1 MQKEHTLKSYTRH
14 LNLTYGFFYGLFFSL
29 LLFLSEYFQ
38 INNIFVSIIS
48 LIFPI
53 VLIFR
58 SIDLFKKFND
68 KKISLSQSI
77 KIGLGIGIF
86 GGLVYTIYTLLHYNF
101 SNLKIATINLI
112 VMLSKA
118 FIISII
124 LGLLKRN

>member
-1 MQKEHTLKSYTRH
+1 MDKSQTLKSYARQ
-14 LNLTYGFFYGLFFSL
+14 LSLTYGFFYGLYFSL

-48 LIFPI
+48 LILPI
-53 VLIFR
+53 AFIFR
-58 SIDLFKKFND
+58 AIDLLKIFNN

-77 KIGLGIGIF
+77 KLGLGIGIL
-86 GGLVYTIYTLLHYNF
+86 GGLVYAIYTLVHYNF
-101 SNLKIATINLI
+101 SNFRMATINLI

-124 LGLLKRN
+124 LGLLKRS